1 MATRPAVVIAGGGPV
16 GLVVALMLGRAGI
29 AVTLFDQGDIVHS
42 QPRAA
47 TIHPATLDLLD
58 DLGAYALIEPQG
70 IVCPI
75 VNYYD
80 GKLKLASFD
89 HALLKDETRHP
100 WVLQCEQDKLSRT
113 LFAMATAISNIT
125 FRTATTVIG
134 CRERDDVVEVVVEA
148 ADGRQEHHHALYLV
162 GADGARST
170 VRKAVGI
177 GFEGFTYPERCMI
190 IGTPYDFA
198 ADGYAYR
205 NYIADPQEWYNL
217 FKISWQ
223 GPPGIYRLVVPLRPD
238 EVPPPH
244 PPPSPTLPSPARGG
258 GLGRGAGR
266 EGAALATAQRK
277 LQRFNPRAESYEIAF
292 YDSYTV
298 AQRVASTFRKGR
310 VLLAGDS
317 AHLNSPIGAMGMN
330 SGIHDAVNL
339 AGNLIRVLHGEES
352 DAALDRYVRQRRH
365 VATSHVQTATIANKQ
380 NMEQRD
386 PIKRQRYRD
395 EMRRRAEDP
404 ALAKAFLMRTAL
416 IDSLRDAE
424 KIA

>member
-1 MATRPAVVIAGGGPV
+1 MPTRPAVVIAGGGPV

-47 TIHPATLDLLD
+47 TIHPATLDILD

-80 GKLKLASFD
+80 GKLLLASFD
-89 HALLKDETRHP
+89 HALLKDESRHP

-113 LFAMATAISNIT
+113 LFAMAKAISNIT
-125 FRTATTVIG
+125 FRTATEVVG
-134 CRERDDVVEVVVEA
+134 CRERDDAVEVLVEA
-148 ADGRQEHHHALYLV
+148 ADGRQERHQALYLV

-170 VRKAVGI
+170 IRKAIGI
-177 GFEGFTYPERCMI
+177 AFEGFTYPERCMI

-223 GPPGIYRLVVPLRPD
+223 APPGVYRLVVPLRPD
-238 EVPPPH
+238 EPLD
-244 PPPSPTLPSPARGG
+244 SDR
-258 GLGRGAGR
+258 
-266 EGAALATAQRK
+266 ALAAAQRK
-277 LQRFNPRAESYEIAF
+277 LQRFNPRPESYDIAF

-298 AQRVASTFRKGR
+298 AQRVAATFRKGR

-317 AHLNSPIGAMGMN
+317 AHLNSPIGGMGMN

-339 AGNLIRVLHGEES
+339 AANLIRVLRGEES

-365 VATSHVQTATIANKQ
+365 VATGHVQTATIANKQ
-380 NMEQRD
+380 NMQQRD
-386 PIKRQRYRD
+386 PVKRQRYRD
-395 EMRRRAEDP
+395 EMRRWAEDP

-416 IDSLRDAE
+416 IDSLRDAA
-424 KIA
+424 KIP

>member
-1 MATRPAVVIAGGGPV
+1 VIIAGGGPV

-47 TIHPATLDLLD
+47 TIHPATLDILD

-80 GKLKLASFD
+80 GKLLLASFD
-89 HALLKDETRHP
+89 HALLKGETRHP

-113 LFAMATAISNIT
+113 LFAMAKAIPNII
-125 FRTATTVIG
+125 FRTATKVTG
-134 CRERDDVVEVVVEA
+134 CSQASGAVEVIVEA
-148 ADGRQEHHHALYLV
+148 AGGGQERHQALYLI

-170 VRKAVGI
+170 VRRAVGVE
-177 GFEGFTYPERCMI
+177 FEGFTYPERSMI

-205 NYIADPQEWYNL
+205 NYIADPDEWYNL
-217 FKISWQ
+217 FKISWL

-238 EVPPPH
+238 EVVDGDH
-244 PPPSPTLPSPARGG
+244 AF
-258 GLGRGAGR
+258 
-266 EGAALATAQRK
+266 ATAQCK
-277 LQRFNPRAESYEIAF
+277 LQRFNPRAQSYEIAF
-292 YDSYTV
+292 YDSYSV
-298 AQRVASTFRKGR
+298 AQRVAATFRKGR

-339 AGNLIRVLHGEES
+339 AESLIHVLCGGES
-352 DAALDRYVRQRRH
+352 DARLDRYERQRRH
-365 VATSHVQTATIANKQ
+365 VATAHVQTATITNKQ

-386 PIKRQRYRD
+386 PVKRQRYRD
-395 EMRRRAEDP
+395 EMHRRAEDP
-404 ALAKAFLMRTAL
+404 LLAKAFLMRTAL

-424 KIA
+424 RIV